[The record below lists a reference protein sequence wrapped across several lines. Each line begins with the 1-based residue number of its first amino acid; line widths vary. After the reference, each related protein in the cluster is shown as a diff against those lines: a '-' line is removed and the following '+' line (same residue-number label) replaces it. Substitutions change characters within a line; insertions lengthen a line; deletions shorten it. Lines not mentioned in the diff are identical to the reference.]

1 LPNASMTR
9 PDEAKA
15 TAPNVP
21 DEEMT
26 LVSNGPTT
34 RGTAVITED
43 NNVIPWLG
51 VFLFVLVCLYVWT
64 DCVLRNYFNH
74 KRRHHLKVLREIGKE
89 RPQWRD

>member
-1 LPNASMTR
+1 
-9 PDEAKA
+9 
-15 TAPNVP
+15 
-21 DEEMT
+21 
-26 LVSNGPTT
+26 
-34 RGTAVITED
+34 VITED